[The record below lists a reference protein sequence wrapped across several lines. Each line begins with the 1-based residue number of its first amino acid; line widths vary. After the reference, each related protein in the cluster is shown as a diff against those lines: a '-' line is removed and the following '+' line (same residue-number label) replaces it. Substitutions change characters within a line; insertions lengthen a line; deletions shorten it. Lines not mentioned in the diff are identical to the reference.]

1 MAITRQTGAGGFGT
15 AAEPFRLFELWPHRS
30 LGRRGLL
37 VLHGTVIAGFLLVIV
52 RNVGPAL
59 WPITMACVLTYLV
72 LATAFWVNGRSA
84 RMAERI
90 EFRPDRVTIL
100 RYGPAAE
107 PLFAEFNTHWVR
119 IVVSQSREA
128 ANRITFSESGRSV
141 SIGEFLSHEERLE
154 LAASLRL
161 ELDRMRRA
169 G

>member
-1 MAITRQTGAGGFGT
+1 MAITRQTGAGGFGD

-30 LGRRGLL
+30 LDRCGLL
-37 VLHGTVIAGFLLVIV
+37 AVHGAVIAAFLVVIA
-52 RNVGPAL
+52 RSAGPAL
-59 WPITMACVLTYLV
+59 WPIAVACMLTYLV

-90 EFRPDRVTIL
+90 EIRPGRVTIL

-119 IVVSQSREA
+119 IAVSQSREA

-154 LAASLRL
+154 LAASLRH

-169 G
+169 R